1 SSLLLPPAMMFTSN
15 SSSIIHPSGFYIVAF
30 ENFPYIEIYYI
41 ILAFVYLLTVIFNTF
56 LIVIVIINPCLHTP
70 KFLVVVNLA
79 IVDVILSTSIIPSMI
94 KVFLLKDNFISY
106 NLCMVQMYVY
116 YSFIAMESYILAI
129 LSYDRFIAICF
140 PLRQA
145 TINTMKA
152 MFCITACTWGF
163 NLGQLMYSVTIM
175 KRLSFCNSVKVRSYF
190 CDYAPVFRLACN
202 DNSLHWSMAS
212 TFSMLNL
219 ILPLS
224 FIIVT
229 YIVILL
235 IVFRMKTVG
244 SRLKALGTCIEHLI
258 LVAVFFVP
266 ILIIFV
272 FGLYIRLIDADQRVL
287 TLSMASC
294 FPPCINPIVY
304 SLKTK
309 EIKTRW
315 LALVRKLKVSM

>member
-1 SSLLLPPAMMFTSN
+1 MSASN
-15 SSSIIHPSGFYIVAF
+15 SSSIIHPPGFYIVAF
-30 ENFPYIEIYYI
+30 ETFPYIEVYYI
-41 ILAFVYLLTVIFNTF
+41 FLSFVYLLTVIFNIF
-56 LIVIVIINPCLHTP
+56 LISIVIIDPCLHTP

-79 IVDVILSTSIIPSMI
+79 IVDLILSTSIIPSMI
-94 KVFLLKDNFISY
+94 KVFLLKDRFISY

-116 YSFIAMESYILAI
+116 YAFISMESYILAI

-145 TINTMKA
+145 SINTMKV

-163 NLGQLMYSVTIM
+163 NLGRLMYSVTIM
-175 KRLSFCNSVKVRSYF
+175 TRLSFCGSVKVSSYF

-202 DNSLHWSMAS
+202 DYSLQWSMAS
-212 TFSMLNL
+212 TSSMLNL

-224 FIIVT
+224 FIVLT
-229 YIVILL
+229 YAVILV
-235 IVFRMKTVG
+235 IVFRIKNG
-244 SRLKALGTCIEHLI
+244 SKLKALATCIEHVI
-258 LVAVFFVP
+258 IVAVFFVP
-266 ILIIFV
+266 IITIFM
-272 FGLYIRLIDADQRVL
+272 FGLYIRLIDAEKRVL

-315 LALVRKLKVSM
+315 LAMVRKIKVSA